1 MSGRLIDSTRHHS
14 SAIHSTYV
22 TTYYI
27 SRKAIPAIP
36 DRHGRT
42 MVQNVIVWQYP
53 SYADGIGDPPER
65 RYCLVEQL
73 ETMEDQGSN
82 DVEIGVGQAARSGT

>member
-1 MSGRLIDSTRHHS
+1 
-14 SAIHSTYV
+14 
-22 TTYYI
+22 
-27 SRKAIPAIP
+27 
-36 DRHGRT
+36 
-42 MVQNVIVWQYP
+42 MVQNIIVWQYP

-65 RYCLVEQL
+65 RYCLVKQL

>member
-1 MSGRLIDSTRHHS
+1 M
-14 SAIHSTYV
+14 
-22 TTYYI
+22 
-27 SRKAIPAIP
+27 IP

-42 MVQNVIVWQYP
+42 IVQNIIVWQYP
-53 SYADGIGDPPER
+53 SYADGIGDPPEH

-82 DVEIGVGQAARSGT
+82 DVEIRAGQAARSGT